1 VIPAQ
6 RQQRLKARKVG
17 ENLEALFMKA
27 GIFVKAGPPI
37 GHASRYKYAH
47 CAASHFLQSI
57 NQCAVA
63 IWCRGLQDLK
73 KRRTSE

>member
-17 ENLEALFMKA
+17 ENLEALFVKA

-37 GHASRYKYAH
+37 GHASGYKYAH

-57 NQCAVA
+57 N
-63 IWCRGLQDLK
+63 
-73 KRRTSE
+73 